1 MSGMTLNQLEMA
13 SLEAFRSGQE
23 APSRR
28 DSTTDAWIGLGIV
41 QLLAAARRLRSA
53 RLALGEHIELKEDG
67 SPTIVLEQKVESRLA
82 EALAEF
88 APNAAIVG
96 EETGGVFPTE
106 GIAVAIDPVDGTWAF
121 VTGTETFTIT
131 LNVFRDAE
139 PLAGL
144 ILNPTTG
151 ELGYAARQG
160 GTRLL
165 QLSLFGEPDAAVS
178 LPIGPGDE
186 DRILVNVHP
195 SRLGAGLVG
204 ALYNAW
210 HGNEVQ
216 MVRSPGGSP
225 SWALLEAAKGSFV
238 YVNLWA
244 QRPAEPY
251 DLAAGVLL
259 VRGAGGEVTDLDGR
273 PIDATRHAGPFVA
286 GVDATSRAK
295 VAEIARRAAGTREA
309 DRP

>member
-1 MSGMTLNQLEMA
+1 MSVMTLNHLEMA

-23 APSRR
+23 APGRR

-41 QLLAAARRLRSA
+41 QLLAAGRHLRDA
-53 RLALGEHIELKEDG
+53 RLALREHVELKEDG
-67 SPTIVLEQKVESRLA
+67 SPTIVVEQEVEARLA

-88 APNAAIVG
+88 APNAAVVG

-106 GIAVAIDPVDGTWAF
+106 GLAVAIDPVDGTWAF

-139 PLAGL
+139 PLVGL

-151 ELGYAARQG
+151 ELGYASRQG
-160 GTRLL
+160 GSRLL

-178 LPIGPGDE
+178 LPIRPADE
-186 DRILVNVHP
+186 AKILVNVNP
-195 SRLGAGLVG
+195 SRLGAGVVS

-210 HGNEVQ
+210 RGNEVQ

-286 GVDATSRAK
+286 SIDAAARAK
-295 VAEIARRAAGTREA
+295 VSVIARRAAGAREA
-309 DRP
+309 GRP